1 MFMKGLFS
9 VKKGEKLAELIAPV
23 NGTVIPESD
32 IPDVAFASGML
43 GHGFGIIPSDGEFYS
58 PINGVVIDVTPTKH
72 AYSIK
77 SDEGAEIL
85 IHIGID
91 TVELKGKGFISEVAR
106 GDKISVGT
114 PLAHVELDTVNSRGL
129 STITAVIIINH
140 DELSQI
146 TVFEGICKAKETT
159 VMSYVSVD
167 NKKQER

>member
-9 VKKGEKLAELIAPV
+9 VKKGETLAELIAPV

-58 PINGVVIDVTPTKH
+58 PVDGVVIDVTPTKH

-77 SDEGAEIL
+77 SDDGAEIL

-91 TVELKGKGFISEVAR
+91 TVELKGDGFVSEVAR

-114 PLAHVELDTVNSRGL
+114 PLAHVELDKIKSHDL
-129 STITAVIIINH
+129 SPITAVIIINH

-146 TVFEGICKAKETT
+146 TVFEGACKARETT
-159 VMSYVSVD
+159 VLSYVSVG
-167 NKKQER
+167 NKK